1 MPEASYEGAHQLPV
15 GRLVGDNFGG
25 EVIASYSIGSVAN
38 DFGGARGLVGGNFAG
53 QGNATGSYWYTQ
65 TSGHSESAVGGH
77 VHAVPVSL
85 AAYDD
90 LIKGQDRN
98 VVGQRRLR
106 GKSEHLSVAIR
117 IAIGSPDYAL
127 SPLLPPRLCHAV
139 SDTRLGEDVGWALR
153 VVSQLVAEIR
163 HVGAQEL

>member
-1 MPEASYEGAHQLPV
+1 M
-15 GRLVGDNFGG
+15 GDNFGG

-38 DFGGARGLVGGNFAG
+38 DFGGAGGLVGSNFAG
-53 QGNATGSYWYTQ
+53 QGTATDSYWDTQ
-65 TSGHSESAVGGH
+65 TSGHSESAGGGH
-77 VHAVPVSL
+77 ALAVPVGL

-98 VVGQRRLR
+98 AVGHRRLR
-106 GKSEHLSVAIR
+106 GKSEHLSITIR

-139 SDTRLGEDVGWALR
+139 TDPRLGEDVG
-153 VVSQLVAEIR
+153 
-163 HVGAQEL
+163 

>member
-1 MPEASYEGAHQLPV
+1 MKARINCRSAGLWATTSAARSSPATPMVAWPMTSRSRRPRRQQL
-15 GRLVGDNFGG
+15 
-25 EVIASYSIGSVAN
+25 
-38 DFGGARGLVGGNFAG
+38 RGPRDR
-53 QGNATGSYWYTQ
+53 TDSYWYTQ
-65 TSGHSESAVGGH
+65 ISGHSESAVGGH

-98 VVGQRRLR
+98 AVGQRRLR

-139 SDTRLGEDVGWALR
+139 SDTRLGEDVGSALR

-163 HVGAQEL
+163 HVGA

>member
-1 MPEASYEGAHQLPV
+1 MKARINCRSAGLWATTSAARSSPATPMVAWPMTSRSRRPRRQQL
-15 GRLVGDNFGG
+15 
-25 EVIASYSIGSVAN
+25 
-38 DFGGARGLVGGNFAG
+38 RGPRDR
-53 QGNATGSYWYTQ
+53 TDSYWDTQ

-98 VVGQRRLR
+98 AVGQRRLR

-139 SDTRLGEDVGWALR
+139 SDTRLGEDVGSALR

-163 HVGAQEL
+163 HVGAQEM